1 MQPSSILHTLPLQ
14 VSGRS
19 CSAQL
24 RFCVLYVLSASW
36 LAVQACSRRMLCS
49 GLPSSSCKPSLTKVH
64 ALNRWLVSNGLP
76 AGSAGVD
83 DEPVVTEVSP
93 GSAAEAAGCR
103 PGDVVRATSA
113 MTMQMVYPTVNIMF
127 GGVGRPTLAK
137 ILLPTSKAPFH
148 KVLDAV
154 RSNSTAQ
161 GGDGSI
167 TLILERRDA
176 APPSATGS
184 GSSSSSGGSSS
195 SSQVDV
201 EGDVAAA
208 GADTGEDGAT
218 FDPKIFE

>member
-1 MQPSSILHTLPLQ
+1 
-14 VSGRS
+14 
-19 CSAQL
+19 
-24 RFCVLYVLSASW
+24 
-36 LAVQACSRRMLCS
+36 
-49 GLPSSSCKPSLTKVH
+49 
-64 ALNRWLVSNGLP
+64 
-76 AGSAGVD
+76 
-83 DEPVVTEVSP
+83 
-93 GSAAEAAGCR
+93 
-103 PGDVVRATSA
+103 